1 VTLAYAVTAHG
12 SQGLTVDTSHSL
24 IDPATSRAGVYVPGT
39 CGRDTS
45 TFYVVCSHTA
55 DEHSPQGMDRS
66 PRAVL
71 TDILTRPDQ
80 ASLAAELARREG
92 LDEGRSLAWVGV
104 PWDLLTTEYTRDR
117 ATDTLLELLGAD
129 TVDRVTAEAGYPRL
143 IATVRAMELAG
154 HDPAAVLTEAVRQ
167 ASLHDAAS
175 VSDVLRYRIRRLDHT
190 GRIPEREVRDGDWT
204 TYTTPLAGPVGDY
217 AHRLAKVATAR
228 QTELGQRAAADPPG
242 WAVAAP
248 TLGPPPVRVLH
259 RRIPEFVGQVRHQL
273 RSSPGTP
280 RRNIVLDL
288 SAVPPMPTAAPLL
301 FLVHL
306 LRRLVNERGEIDVI
320 GVTPALRAAL
330 TAFDLPGNMTVIDVH
345 GRRWP
350 S

>member
-1 VTLAYAVTAHG
+1 MTLAYAVTAHG
-12 SQGLTVDTSHSL
+12 SQRLTVDTSHSL

-39 CGRDTS
+39 RGRDTS
-45 TFYVVCSHTA
+45 TFYVVCRHTA

-190 GRIPEREVRDGDWT
+190 GRHPGAGGPRRGLDHLHHTAGRPGRRLRPPTRRGRDRAADRT
-204 TYTTPLAGPVGDY
+204 
-217 AHRLAKVATAR
+217 RTAR
-228 QTELGQRAAADPPG
+228 RRRPARVGGRRADPR
-242 WAVAAP
+242 P
-248 TLGPPPVRVLH
+248 T
-259 RRIPEFVGQVRHQL
+259 
-273 RSSPGTP
+273 
-280 RRNIVLDL
+280 
-288 SAVPPMPTAAPLL
+288 
-301 FLVHL
+301 
-306 LRRLVNERGEIDVI
+306 
-320 GVTPALRAAL
+320 
-330 TAFDLPGNMTVIDVH
+330 TV
-345 GRRWP
+345 
-350 S
+350 